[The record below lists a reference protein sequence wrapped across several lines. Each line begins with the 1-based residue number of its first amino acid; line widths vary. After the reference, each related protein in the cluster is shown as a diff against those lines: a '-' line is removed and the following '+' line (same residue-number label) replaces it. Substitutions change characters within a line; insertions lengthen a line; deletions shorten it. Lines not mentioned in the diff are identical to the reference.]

1 MSTNQLLA
9 LFPTEL
15 RKAILSAVEDKSMKT
30 EEIRCRIGQ
39 PVSVLGKG
47 GLHLLSTAAVTPQQL
62 DYLFE
67 RATSASFHAYERE
80 IRNGFVFTSSGYRIG
95 LCGACYYDG
104 PSLAGIR
111 DFTSVSIRI
120 PHDVHGCANG
130 VFPELVKAGFQS
142 TIIFSPPGYGKT
154 TLLRDLIRKLSTS
167 GFRVAV
173 ADERGEISGIN
184 RRQIGFDLGPNTDV
198 MTGGRKAETAIM
210 LLRAMNPQILAFD
223 EITDRADIDAIKQAA
238 GCGAALLATAH
249 ALDRKTLQTRAI
261 YRRLLNYGVFEKVVW
276 IKMMNGKREYV
287 VEELTT

>member
-1 MSTNQLLA
+1 MSTDHLLA
-9 LFPTEL
+9 LFPPEL
-15 RKAILSAVEDKSMKT
+15 RKAVLTAVEDKSMKT
-30 EEIRCRIGQ
+30 EEIRCRIGH
-39 PVSVLGKG
+39 PVSALGKG
-47 GLHLLSTAAVTPQQL
+47 GIYLLPTAAVTPQQL

-95 LCGACYYDG
+95 LCGTCYYDG
-104 PSLAGIR
+104 SSLAGIH

-120 PHDVHGCANG
+120 PHDVRGCAEG
-130 VFPELVKAGFQS
+130 VFPELVKAGFRS

-154 TLLRDLIRKLSTS
+154 TLLRDLIQKLSTS

-173 ADERGEISGIN
+173 VDERGEISGIN

-223 EITDRADIDAIKQAA
+223 EITDQADIDAIKQAA

-249 ALDRKTLQTRAI
+249 ALDRKTLQSRAL
-261 YRRLLNYGVFEKVVW
+261 YRRLLNCGVFEQVVW